1 MSKLLTEISRIHELM
16 GLKNF
21 INESFLYDK
30 FLLNENTGY
39 GDAMQ
44 IIKALVKKTTQ
55 NLTDIEKGYLKNIIE
70 EFNQKYGDE
79 YGNLVDEGKMTDLIR
94 TNLTKIINNLPENDV
109 FRFFDN
115 VITKVTRN
123 DIATAGLNSF
133 ITLNDAFKK
142 IMYQPINTNNS
153 TFLDSLKYV
162 YNKGGIK
169 NSDLPEE
176 LINELEGKILSVID
190 EIPTDNPMGK
200 YLLDIK
206 NQIDE
211 FRGNERQIS
220 GDVKTN
226 MNDLKTAL
234 TSDVE
239 NVQIL
244 SKKEISDKLKSLV
257 DSDQTMR
264 QGDDTDINI
273 DISNQT
279 ELKKLMGNDV
289 EGFIKNLETYEDLE
303 NLWVIIQHSDND
315 VNLQKQ
321 ILSILQKNQQNIETK
336 FSSNISSI
344 KTGIAMLE
352 DRVMVNSNTSV
363 VNFRDTGLGDFGD
376 LNQGK
381 QIYGSQ
387 GGVTQDGNYWIPR
400 PIELD
405 GKIYFFETPQ
415 KLLDD
420 ADFLSKLNTKRSA
433 MGLQPME
440 DYLKFMNDKFAVADE
455 LSDEIIPIQYVPES
469 LTEKTLYN
477 LFSKNGT
484 FFSEGVKLIREL
496 TDKFLSDSQKLYVDG
511 ASKKELDEYLTSLNY
526 LKNKFGN
533 KKIYATSIVDSKKT
547 KLMTLDD
554 FIKDVEENFKRIYDQ
569 DGNWS
574 PLNKLDT
581 NWRDM
586 PKEITTFMKTVLSKE
601 EFDSFV
607 KKIEEYNNLPKDSIR
622 KNEVE
627 NELGQ
632 EFQKIKTKL
641 LQNEDYVK
649 NWKNR
654 VDEITQSIKLNSA
667 AGDLSEQKVN
677 EIFKKNG
684 FNILYTASNG
694 SPVDVL
700 LNIDQIVDDTKGI
713 FGGGIKTV
721 QTKTAGKIT
730 EGEFEVINGKRTGN
744 WIEKKGT
751 NSFRVEILPKQKIS
765 KQSQIDLA
773 AFYDPNTGKTLITG
787 KQKSLAKTVDEK
799 TGKIKIMYNTDGT
812 PIYSNKQELPGASLQ
827 ITKSYYKPFIVDM
840 DTPKIFQ

>member
-16 GLKNF
+16 GIKPNL
-21 INESFLYDK
+21 ILEDK
-30 FLLNENTGY
+30 TPGIDL
-39 GDAMQ
+39 
-44 IIKALVKKTTQ
+44 Q
-55 NLTDIEKGYLKNIIE
+55 NIVRK
-70 EFNQKYGDE
+70 FFS
-79 YGNLVDEGKMTDLIR
+79 MTDEEAS
-94 TNLTKIINNLPENDV
+94 KY
-109 FRFFDN
+109 F
-115 VITKVTRN
+115 K
-123 DIATAGLNSF
+123 
-133 ITLNDAFKK
+133 TLSEDQKL
-142 IMYQPINTNNS
+142 Y
-153 TFLDSLKYV
+153 
-162 YNKGGIK
+162 
-169 NSDLPEE
+169 
-176 LINELEGKILSVID
+176 
-190 EIPTDNPMGK
+190 
-200 YLLDIK
+200 
-206 NQIDE
+206 
-211 FRGNERQIS
+211 
-220 GDVKTN
+220 
-226 MNDLKTAL
+226 
-234 TSDVE
+234 
-239 NVQIL
+239 
-244 SKKEISDKLKSLV
+244 LKSLV
-257 DSDQTMR
+257 NASNELGSTVGDLATAAGVASLRKFIKESGNDTIKRIFAKAERELSKRLAGINIQNLIINNSSVASILKNAPTKININRQSLTLFDMLSVIEKQGGVKKSTIFDAQPELWANLANDINKVSDDVPDNVKTYLKDLQEEIYERLSPEDYTEIIKKQEDDLMKEIPDNIITDIKNLTNVDDISTKLKNISNLDQTMR
-264 QGDDTDINI
+264 QGDEMDIEVDIN
-273 DISNQT
+273 NQI
-279 ELKKLMGNDV
+279 ELKKLMGEDKEN
-289 EGFIKNLETYEDLE
+289 FIKNLNTFEDLE
-303 NLWVIIQHSDND
+303 NLWVIVQHSDND
-315 VNLQKQ
+315 LEFQKE
-321 ILSILQKNQQNIETK
+321 ILKILQNNQQTIETK
-336 FSSNISSI
+336 FSTNSQDI
-344 KTGIAMLE
+344 KMGIAMLE

-376 LNQGK
+376 LNHGK

-420 ADFLSKLNTKRSA
+420 ADFLSKLNTRRSA

-440 DYLKFMNDKFAVADE
+440 DYLKFMNDKFAFADE

-496 TDKFLSDSQKLYVDG
+496 TDKFLSDSQKLYVNG
-511 ASKKELDEYLTSLNY
+511 ASKKELDEYLVSLNF

-533 KKIYATSIVDSKKT
+533 KKIYVTSMVDSKKT

-827 ITKSYYKPFIVDM
+827 ITKSYYKPFIVDT